1 LSTDKAGINSFQFL
15 DGIDGKILYPHP
27 SEHNG
32 VHGRRLRQ
40 AAAQSDAFAEVRV
53 SLSIVNAGL
62 IVGVL
67 VGMTGAGGGALMTP
81 ILILLFGVTPSSAV
95 SSDIVAS
102 AIMKPFGGAVH
113 LRRGTVHMGLVAWL
127 CVGSVPAAF
136 AGVFIDHALGSG
148 KAMQKNI
155 EYAMGAAII
164 LAAAAMVVRMLMDS
178 AGWRKAPADGET
190 EPEIKVKRLLTVAIG
205 VFGGM
210 LVGITSV
217 GAGSLMIVLLMIVYP
232 QLSMRR
238 LVGTDIVQSIPLVG
252 AAAVGHALFGGL
264 VFGVTAAIALGG
276 IPGVL
281 AGSWLSSRASNFLL
295 RPILAF
301 VLIASAL
308 KLLGLGATDLAITMG
323 IVALV
328 GLPLWAFID
337 GRVHPEAAW
346 TAAGIRR
353 RQTLALVGAGT
364 PVGVGFVTA
373 AVYFGR
379 LRPRILRAS
388 AAGTPATGEQAAQP
402 QSPTARV
409 G

>member
-1 LSTDKAGINSFQFL
+1 MSF
-15 DGIDGKILYPHP
+15 D
-27 SEHNG
+27 
-32 VHGRRLRQ
+32 
-40 AAAQSDAFAEVRV
+40 
-53 SLSIVNAGL
+53 IVIAGL

-113 LRRGTVHMGLVAWL
+113 FRRGTVHMGLVAWL
-127 CVGSVPAAF
+127 SAGSVPAAF

-148 KAMQKNI
+148 KAMQTNI

-164 LAAAAMVVRMLMDS
+164 LAAAAMIVRMLLDS
-178 AGWRKAPADGET
+178 AGWHKAPEDGEGT
-190 EPEIKVKRLLTVAIG
+190 GPQVKVKRLTTVAIG
-205 VFGGM
+205 VFGGL

-232 QLSMRR
+232 QMSMRR
-238 LVGTDIVQSIPLVG
+238 LVGTDIVQSMPLVG

-264 VFGVTAAIALGG
+264 QFGVTASIAVGG

-281 AGSWLSSRASNFLL
+281 LGSWISSRASNFLL
-295 RPILAF
+295 RPILSF
-301 VLIASAL
+301 VLAASAL
-308 KLLGLGATDLAITMG
+308 KLLGLSATTLAITML

-328 GLPLWAFID
+328 GLPVWAFID
-337 GRVHPEAAW
+337 GRARPDGAW
-346 TAAGIRR
+346 SAAGYQR
-353 RQTLALVGAGT
+353 RQTLALVSLGT

-373 AVYFGR
+373 AMYFGR
-379 LRPRILRAS
+379 QRPRIVRAS
-388 AAGTPATGEQAAQP
+388 LEDADSGEDLAAATPAEPGAQP
-402 QSPTARV
+402 PKARARSRV

>member
-1 LSTDKAGINSFQFL
+1 
-15 DGIDGKILYPHP
+15 
-27 SEHNG
+27 
-32 VHGRRLRQ
+32 
-40 AAAQSDAFAEVRV
+40 V
-53 SLSIVNAGL
+53 SLSIVIAGL

-81 ILILLFGVTPSSAV
+81 ILILLFGVTPSAAV

-113 LRRGTVHMGLVAWL
+113 FRRGTVHMGLVAWL
-127 CVGSVPAAF
+127 SLGSVPAAF

-148 KAMQKNI
+148 KAMQTNI

-164 LAAAAMVVRMLMDS
+164 LAAAAMIVRMLLDS
-178 AGWRKAPADGET
+178 AGWHKAPEDGEGVVA
-190 EPEIKVKRLLTVAIG
+190 EVKVKRMLTVAIG
-205 VFGGM
+205 VFGGL

-217 GAGSLMIVLLMIVYP
+217 GAGSLMIVLLMIAYP
-232 QLSMRR
+232 QMSMRR
-238 LVGTDIVQSIPLVG
+238 LVGTDIVQSMPLVG
-252 AAAVGHALFGGL
+252 SAAIGHALFGGL
-264 VFGVTAAIALGG
+264 QFGVTAAIALGG

-301 VLIASAL
+301 VLAASAL
-308 KLLGLGATDLAITMG
+308 KLLGLTATQLAVTML

-328 GLPLWAFID
+328 GLPVWAFID
-337 GRVHPEAAW
+337 GWGRPEAAW
-346 TAAGIRR
+346 SAAGIRR
-353 RQTLALVGAGT
+353 RHTLTLVGAGT

-373 AVYFGR
+373 ALYFGR
-379 LRPRILRAS
+379 LRPRIVR
-388 AAGTPATGEQAAQP
+388 ATGEEAGAAGVGDLAAEP
-402 QSPTARV
+402 APGARV

>member
-1 LSTDKAGINSFQFL
+1 M
-15 DGIDGKILYPHP
+15 
-27 SEHNG
+27 
-32 VHGRRLRQ
+32 
-40 AAAQSDAFAEVRV
+40 
-53 SLSIVNAGL
+53 SLSILVAGL

-113 LRRGTVHMGLVAWL
+113 FRRGTVHMGLVLWL
-127 CVGSVPAAF
+127 SLGSVPAAF
-136 AGVFIDHALGSG
+136 AGVFIDHALGTG
-148 KAMQKNI
+148 KVMQKNI

-164 LAAAAMVVRMLMDS
+164 LAAAAIVVRMLLDS
-178 AGWRKAPADGET
+178 AGWRRAPENDDAQIT
-190 EPEIKVKRLLTVAIG
+190 VKRLLTVAIG
-205 VFGGM
+205 VFGGL

-238 LVGTDIVQSIPLVG
+238 LVGTDIVQSMPLVG
-252 AAAVGHALFGGL
+252 SAAIGHALFGGL
-264 VFGVTAAIALGG
+264 QFGVTAAIALGG

-301 VLIASAL
+301 VLAASAL
-308 KLLGLGATDLAITMG
+308 KLLGLSATALAITML

-328 GLPLWAFID
+328 GLPVWAFID
-337 GRVHPEAAW
+337 GWGRPEAAW
-346 TAAGIRR
+346 SAAGVRR
-353 RQTLALVGAGT
+353 RHTLALVGAGT

-379 LRPRILRAS
+379 LRPRIVRAGGAES
-388 AAGTPATGEQAAQP
+388 GPAAELAEQP
-402 QSPTARV
+402 STSARV